1 MLKNICALSG
11 RRGAAVAVMLLAAG
25 CATPGPDPNAAVPAD
40 AIFARKI
47 MMDTIDNQMNEVEGM
62 LAATDGLDLAE
73 ARDHADVIS
82 VMLMA
87 FPHLFPPGTNQW
99 RPNIARDAGRDT
111 YASPELW
118 TNFAQF
124 RARAGEASKVAYRAS
139 RAKQAGEFKVLIA
152 ELRSA
157 CNACHALYLKTD

>member
-1 MLKNICALSG
+1 MLKNFRVLSG
-11 RRGAAVAVMLLAAG
+11 RRGAAVAAMLLAAG
-25 CATPGPDPNAAVPAD
+25 WATPGPEQSAAAPAD
-40 AIFARKI
+40 TIFARKI

-62 LAATDGLDLAE
+62 LAATGKLDLAE

-99 RPNIARDAGRDT
+99 RPNVARDAGRDT
-111 YASPELW
+111 YAAPELW

-124 RARAGEASKVAYRAS
+124 NARAGEAYKVAYRAS
-139 RAKQAGEFKVLIA
+139 RAKQADEFKMLIA
-152 ELRSA
+152 ELRGA